1 VLGCNTSSISCDDND
16 PCTSDTCSSAS
27 GCVHTDI
34 GASLCVPPDLCH
46 TGVCVKGVGCN
57 YAAINCTNSLCV
69 YYTCVNGSCVAS
81 GGPICDDN
89 NACTTDSCVN
99 GTGCVYSPI
108 VCDTPNTCLTYNCI
122 PGPGT
127 SPNCQPNGTITCDD
141 GSLCTTKQCIQGF
154 GCVYTN
160 ISCSS
165 TTPCN
170 YPIGCDGASGTCI
183 LVNVTQLFDFCGVC
197 LGFNE
202 CFFSTLL
209 STGSIAG
216 ITGGAVA
223 GIVVACIIA
232 ALIAF
237 WLSKRGYDYYK
248 AKSDLNAAGAV
259 TNPYFKTNKNAGEM
273 C

>member
-1 VLGCNTSSISCDDND
+1 
-16 PCTSDTCSSAS
+16 
-27 GCVHTDI
+27 
-34 GASLCVPPDLCH
+34 
-46 TGVCVKGVGCN
+46 
-57 YAAINCTNSLCV
+57 
-69 YYTCVNGSCVAS
+69 
-81 GGPICDDN
+81 
-89 NACTTDSCVN
+89 
-99 GTGCVYSPI
+99 
-108 VCDTPNTCLTYNCI
+108 
-122 PGPGT
+122 
-127 SPNCQPNGTITCDD
+127 
-141 GSLCTTKQCIQGF
+141 
-154 GCVYTN
+154 
-160 ISCSS
+160 
-165 TTPCN
+165 
-170 YPIGCDGASGTCI
+170 
-183 LVNVTQLFDFCGVC
+183 LFDFCGVC